1 MRFSQTNPPSMMTAA
16 RSSILFSGAA
26 PLLGNQQFVPLPFQA
41 HSRTFLTLKPTL
53 GCSPF
58 FADLEFYDGRQLET
72 RNGSLVITL
81 DKRPFRGMEYA
92 SLSLSFSGLS
102 GV

>member
-1 MRFSQTNPPSMMTAA
+1 M
-16 RSSILFSGAA
+16 L
-26 PLLGNQQFVPLPFQA
+26 
-41 HSRTFLTLKPTL
+41 TFKSYL

-81 DKRPFRGMEYA
+81 DKRPFRGMEYV
-92 SLSLSFSGLS
+92 SLSLSLS
-102 GV
+102 VDSLASDKRPDVPASDCD